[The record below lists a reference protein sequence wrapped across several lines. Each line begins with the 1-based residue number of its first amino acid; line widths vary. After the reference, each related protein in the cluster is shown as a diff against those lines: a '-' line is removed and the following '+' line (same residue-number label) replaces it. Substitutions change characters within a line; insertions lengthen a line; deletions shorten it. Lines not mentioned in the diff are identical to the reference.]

1 MEPRYVLI
9 LDFCVGCLNII
20 RLTDEEL
27 RESEN
32 YENFENFLI
41 TIEDKYGFK
50 LKNCN
55 WMTTENLDIYCY
67 QNGEEVELNLLYRTG
82 LKEEVDICT

>member
-1 MEPRYVLI
+1 MYFAKDFKIKAAHKFEFGCGFY
-9 LDFCVGCLNII
+9 FCVIGVLKYII
-20 RLTDEEL
+20 G
-27 RESEN
+27 
-32 YENFENFLI
+32 NFLI

-67 QNGEEVELNLLYRTG
+67 QNGEEVELNLL
-82 LKEEVDICT
+82 